1 MTSLWHTNIF
11 IHLFI
16 PFIPVASIYIYTHPL
31 SGAVLDSGDKA
42 IQKADL
48 VLALSISQS
57 IGEVGN

>member
-1 MTSLWHTNIF
+1 MAN
-11 IHLFI
+11 
-16 PFIPVASIYIYTHPL
+16 IYIYTHPL

-48 VLALSISQS
+48 VLALSLSQS